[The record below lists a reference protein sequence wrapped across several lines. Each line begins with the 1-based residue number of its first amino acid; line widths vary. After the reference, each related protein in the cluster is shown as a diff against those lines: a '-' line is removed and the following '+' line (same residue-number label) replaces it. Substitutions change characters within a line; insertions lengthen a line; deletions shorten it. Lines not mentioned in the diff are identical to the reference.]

1 MEGTET
7 ILAFVLFCL
16 LPDIFPWLAGTAAA
30 LCFWTAAAR
39 VLETFRA
46 DSNF

>member
-16 LPDIFPWLAGTAAA
+16 FPERFPMLAGIFAV
-30 LCFWTAAAR
+30 LCFWTAFAR
-39 VLETFRA
+39 VMSA
-46 DSNF
+46 SK